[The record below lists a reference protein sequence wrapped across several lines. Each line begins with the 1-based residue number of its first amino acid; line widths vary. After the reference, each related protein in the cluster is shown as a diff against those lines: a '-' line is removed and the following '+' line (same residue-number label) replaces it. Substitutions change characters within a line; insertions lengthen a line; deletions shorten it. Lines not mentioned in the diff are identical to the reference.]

1 MMKYTLSIII
11 ALLFSPI
18 IAVQAED
25 LTQTISIVPTPV
37 QVVPGEGSYRFSEN
51 TVFAVENAGQAEIA
65 RNFIGL
71 FTCAGGFTPLLKE
84 GSNTG
89 DVCFI
94 TDRSLKSEAYRLDV
108 TSDKIVINASDV
120 KGFFYALQTIRMLL
134 PASIENARNVGGD
147 VDWAIPSV
155 KISDEPRFWLSRII
169 IGCCPF
175 FYTQKECIAHHRLY
189 GNAENK

>member
-1 MMKYTLSIII
+1 ML
-11 ALLFSPI
+11 
-18 IAVQAED
+18 
-25 LTQTISIVPTPV
+25 
-37 QVVPGEGSYRFSEN
+37 
-51 TVFAVENAGQAEIA
+51 
-65 RNFIGL
+65 
-71 FTCAGGFTPLLKE
+71 LLKE

-155 KISDEPRFWLSRII
+155 SRVI